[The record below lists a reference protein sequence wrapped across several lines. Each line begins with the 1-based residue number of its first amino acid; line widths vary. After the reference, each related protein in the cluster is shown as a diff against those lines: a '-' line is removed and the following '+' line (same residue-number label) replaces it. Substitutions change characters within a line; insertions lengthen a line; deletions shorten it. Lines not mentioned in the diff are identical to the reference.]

1 MRVSIEKG
9 FQPLVLEVMQQ
20 IRVTDPKLAINH
32 IIGSWAANQQCP
44 NLTASGSQVTVATTL
59 EDELSQIADWG

>member
-20 IRVTDPKLAINH
+20 IRVDDPKLAINH
-32 IIGSWAANQQCP
+32 IIGSWAAGNQCP
-44 NLTASGSQVTVATTL
+44 NLPAAAHHATTATDTD
-59 EDELSQIADWG
+59 DEFSQIADWS